1 MIGQIAGVLDPFFLI
16 PLVLGP
22 IALAWLLRNELR
34 RNEGTFRPDSS
45 SILLGIVA
53 ALGLREW
60 ILLIASLSFGT
71 SLEELPT
78 VDVRSYALW
87 FALILVGAV
96 YLGIASVRTRRRRN
110 R

>member
-1 MIGQIAGVLDPFFLI
+1 VFDPFFLI

-22 IALAWLLRNELR
+22 FALAWLLRNELR
-34 RNEGTFRPDSS
+34 RDERTFRPDGF
-45 SILLGIVA
+45 SILLGILA

-71 SLEELPT
+71 SLEQLPP
-78 VDVRSYALW
+78 VDLRSYALW
-87 FALILVGAV
+87 FALILVGVV
-96 YLGIASVRTRRRRN
+96 YLSIASVRMKRRRN